1 MSRLSCILLN
11 WVKDV
16 SFSTRYKGVKMKL
29 RLILLF
35 SSLAAISAC
44 SGTKTLNLE
53 SPLQPS
59 DRHLNAKDA
68 ASTQSSSDIPEV
80 NKRNIPLPP
89 PKPSN
94 KVETYSVVVT
104 NVPAQEILF
113 ALARDAKINLD
124 IAPGV
129 QGNVT
134 INAINQTLPQ
144 ILSRISK
151 QVEMRYELDNGNL
164 IVMPDSPYLKTYK
177 VDYVN
182 MTRDSDGGISNST
195 QVGGGNTPGSA
206 GSTGAAGNNS
216 KLSITS
222 SSKNHFWERLE
233 SNIKDILRETDKIL
247 PDGSSET
254 SVQRSSNANTTGTGV
269 QQSSGNSKRKSAA
282 NGGIDNSPNAASIE
296 EEGTTVT
303 SRNTFREAASVI
315 SNPENGIIT
324 VRATSKQHEK
334 IQEFISHVMT
344 NSHRQVMI
352 EATIVEVQLSKEY
365 QQGVNWNTALNSS
378 SGFSAS
384 QAPSNS
390 ITATNSGSLF
400 TLNYNGNSSGL
411 GALAASVKL
420 MESFGTVKVLSSPK
434 LSVLNNQTAML
445 RVVDNYVYF
454 TVTATPGIVSAGVS
468 TVATYTTT
476 PNSIPIGF
484 TMSVTPQINDNDSVL
499 LNMRPSITRLFG
511 YVNDPNPTLTQAGVV
526 SKIPQTQ
533 TREMESVLR
542 IDNNQIAVMGGL
554 MQDQINNN
562 SDGVPGLSSIPF
574 IGNFF
579 KYRNDTSTKSELVI
593 FIRPVVIKDA
603 SIEGDFSD
611 YRGNLPNADFFKNN
625 SNKDE
630 PQEKQKL

>member
-1 MSRLSCILLN
+1 
-11 WVKDV
+11 
-16 SFSTRYKGVKMKL
+16 MKL
-29 RLILLF
+29 RHILLI
-35 SSLAAISAC
+35 SSLTFLSAC
-44 SGTKTLNLE
+44 SGTRTLNLE
-53 SPLQPS
+53 APLQPS

-68 ASTQSSSDIPEV
+68 ALAQSSSDIPQV
-80 NKRNIPLPP
+80 SNRNIPLPA

-94 KVETYSVVVT
+94 KIETYSVVVT

-151 QVEMRYELDNGNL
+151 QVEMRYEIDNGNL

-177 VDYVN
+177 IDYVN

-195 QVGGGNTPGSA
+195 QVGGGAA
-206 GSTGAAGNNS
+206 GASGGTSSAGNNS
-216 KLSITS
+216 KLSIVS

-254 SVQRSSNANTTGTGV
+254 LVQRTSNSSNTGTGV
-269 QQSSGNSKRKSAA
+269 QPAPANKRQAVAK
-282 NGGIDNSPNAASIE
+282 GGVENSPNAASIE
-296 EEGTTVT
+296 DEGTTVT

-334 IQEFISHVMT
+334 IQEFISHIMT

-365 QQGVNWNTALNSS
+365 QQGVNWNTVLNSS
-378 SGFSAS
+378 SGFSAA
-384 QAPSNS
+384 QGNMPIANLANPSAGPTPAITGS
-390 ITATNSGSLF
+390 IPSTNTGSIF

-411 GALAASVKL
+411 GAIAASVKL

-511 YVNDPNPTLTQAGVV
+511 FVNDPNPTLSQANVV

-554 MQDQINNN
+554 MQDQINNT

-579 KYRNDTSTKSELVI
+579 KYRSDSSTKSELLI
-593 FIRPVVIKDA
+593 FIRPIVIKEA
-603 SIEGDFSD
+603 SVEGDFSD
-611 YRGNLPNADFFKNN
+611 YRSNLPNADFFKNN
-625 SNKDE
+625 TSKYE

>member
-1 MSRLSCILLN
+1 L
-11 WVKDV
+11 VKDG
-16 SFSTRYKGVKMKL
+16 SFSSQYKGVKMKL
-29 RLILLF
+29 RLILLL
-35 SSLAAISAC
+35 SSLVVISAC

-59 DRHLNAKDA
+59 ERHLNEKGA
-68 ASTQSSSDIPEV
+68 ASTQSSGDIPEV

-151 QVEMRYELDNGNL
+151 QVEMRYEFDNGNL
-164 IVMPDSPYLKTYK
+164 IVMPDSPYLKIYK

-195 QVGGGNTPGSA
+195 QVGSGASGGAS
-206 GSTGAAGNNS
+206 SAGNNS
-216 KLSITS
+216 KLSIVS

-254 SVQRSSNANTTGTGV
+254 SVQRSSNTSTTGTGV
-269 QQSSGNSKRKSAA
+269 QPAPANKKQAAAKSG
-282 NGGIDNSPNAASIE
+282 IENSPNAASIE
-296 EEGTTVT
+296 DEGTTVT

-344 NSHRQVMI
+344 NSHRQVLI
-352 EATIVEVQLSKEY
+352 EATIVEVRLSKQH
-365 QQGVNWNTALNSS
+365 QQGVNWSTALTGSTGFTANQAS
-378 SGFSAS
+378 SGTL
-384 QAPSNS
+384 PS
-390 ITATNSGSLF
+390 TNTGNIF
-400 TLNYNGNSSGL
+400 TLNYANPSSGL

-454 TVTATPGIVSAGVS
+454 TIQANITTNQ
-468 TVATYTTT
+468 TTTQTTYTTT
-476 PNSIPIGF
+476 SNSVPIGL

-499 LNMRPSITRLFG
+499 LNMRPSITRLFD
-511 YVNDPNPTLTQAGVV
+511 YVNDPNPVLVQAGVV
-526 SKIPQTQ
+526 SRIPETQ

-542 IDNNQIAVMGGL
+542 IENNQIAVMGGL
-554 MQDQINNN
+554 MQDQIDNL
-562 SDGVPGLSSIPF
+562 SDGVPFLSRIPY
-574 IGNFF
+574 IGNLF

-603 SIEGDFSD
+603 SIEGDFSN
-611 YRGNLPNADFFKNN
+611 YRGNLPNADFFKSN